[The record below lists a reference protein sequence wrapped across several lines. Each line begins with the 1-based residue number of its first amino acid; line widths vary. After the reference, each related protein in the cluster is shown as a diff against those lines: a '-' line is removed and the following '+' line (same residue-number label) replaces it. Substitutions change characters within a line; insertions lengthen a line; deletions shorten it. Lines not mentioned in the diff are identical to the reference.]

1 MKYVSVQDLVEQ
13 NQVVIKTGPFGTQL
27 KASEYVSFGTPVL
40 NVRNLGFATVNT
52 DKLEMVSDGTLE
64 RLSAHKLVTGDIVFG
79 RKGAV
84 ERHAFISESENGWMQ
99 GSDCIRLRVLADSVN
114 PRFLSYYFLTKRH
127 RAFMMSMCSHGTTM
141 ASLNQKII
149 EKIIVPLPERSIQD
163 KVVEILATLDKQ
175 IVTNQKINE
184 NLRQQAQALF
194 KKWFVDNPDAILWKE
209 GTFSNLIEKTISGD
223 WGKDSPSGNNTE
235 MVYCIRGADIPEVR
249 AGNKGKM
256 PTRYILPKNYAAKQ
270 LVDGDIVVEIS
281 GGSPTQST
289 GRAAAVS
296 DALLARYDKGMV
308 CTNFCKALKPR
319 AGYSMYVYYY
329 WQYLYDRDIFF
340 SYENGTTGIKNLDI
354 NGFIETEPI
363 VIAPE
368 DLVEKFDAVC
378 QTVFSKIYANG
389 MENEQLALV
398 RDTIL
403 PKLMSGEI
411 DDPAML
417 RLIVVKAVF
426 HLIPPNVND
435 NLAA

>member
-1 MKYVSVQDLVEQ
+1 MKSEWRTVALGSVADLTV
-13 NQVVIKTGPFGTQL
+13 
-27 KASEYVSFGTPVL
+27 
-40 NVRNLGFATVNT
+40 GFV
-52 DKLEMVSDGTLE
+52 G
-64 RLSAHKLVTGDIVFG
+64 
-79 RKGAV
+79 
-84 ERHAFISESENGWMQ
+84 
-99 GSDCIRLRVLADSVN
+99 
-114 PRFLSYYFLTKRH
+114 
-127 RAFMMSMCSHGTTM
+127 TM
-141 ASLNQKII
+141 ASNYTETGIPFLRSTNIEPFDIKLDDIKYISSNFNESLRKSELHPNDVVIVRTGTPGACAVIPAGVKAWNCSDLVIVRPHRNKLNPLFLASYVNLASGVINTQLVGAVQQHYNVGAAKKMQI
-149 EKIIVPLPERSIQD
+149 PLPPIGEQD
-163 KVVEILATLDKQ
+163 KIASIIGMLNKKIT
-175 IVTNQKINE
+175 INSKIND

-411 DDPAML
+411 D
-417 RLIVVKAVF
+417 VSAVQ
-426 HLIPPNVND
+426 L
-435 NLAA
+435 